1 MFKQLMSKL
10 EIWWV
15 AVTYAEAGEP
25 ETALA
30 ILQNANFQTT
40 ESGGSEVP
48 SLRLQSATV

>member
-30 ILQNANFQTT
+30 ILQSADLYD
-40 ESGGSEVP
+40 EPVSGSKVH
-48 SLRLQSATV
+48 SLRLQNAMV